1 MNRNSLTFLS
11 LAPICQ
17 IYYGWT
23 KGMLAFLERM
33 GDKGAKLKLSIDT
46 MLLVPNFGSI
56 PLFRIANCRGEPPI
70 VGIRVWAGRRTG

>member
-1 MNRNSLTFLS
+1 MPFRLS
-11 LAPICQ
+11 LAPIHQ

-46 MLLVPNFGSI
+46 MLLVRGHCI
-56 PLFRIANCRGEPPI
+56 QALHKVPLYCKDTSL
-70 VGIRVWAGRRTG
+70 IRNRLSPLGTP